1 MAGECT
7 CQYSLPRIYVL
18 GFEVHQKPRTP
29 SVCGKKQ
36 EHTLQNTRV
45 ATPNPLF
52 TFPMLAAPNLFVL
65 VADLATDLCR
75 VEYSLRE

>member
-1 MAGECT
+1 VNVLVSIAYHE
-7 CQYSLPRIYVL
+7 SIVL

-36 EHTLQNTRV
+36 EHNSAEHAGRYTD
-45 ATPNPLF
+45 PLF

-65 VADLATDLCR
+65 VAELATDLCR
-75 VEYSLRE
+75 VVYSLRE